1 MGLIK
6 SENTPPSI
14 VPFSLADVERHA
26 KNLILRAQQRAE
38 QLLAAAQTEA
48 ESLKEEARASGKV
61 EGRKEGTAEGLTQ
74 GRQAGHQ
81 QALNEFKAQFQ
92 QASAA
97 FNAAAMTID
106 QSRNQME
113 AEGLVEVVTLALS
126 IARRITKRQAA
137 IDSTVLIENLREA
150 MKLVIKSADIR
161 IVIHPSQR
169 TILNDAMPALQLQW
183 PSLAHVAVIEDAALA
198 PGGCRVYTEHGQID
212 ASIDTQLDR
221 IAAELLPMPSVQDA
235 A

>member
-6 SENTPPSI
+6 SENTPSSM
-14 VPFSLADVERHA
+14 VPFSMVDVERHA

-38 QLLAAAQTEA
+38 QLLAAAQAEA
-48 ESLKEEARASGKV
+48 ESLKTEAYSAGKI
-61 EGRKEGTAEGLTQ
+61 EGRKEGAAEGLTQ

-92 QASAA
+92 QASTA
-97 FNAAAMTID
+97 FNAAAKALD

-113 AEGLVEVVTLALS
+113 GEGLLEVVKLAMS
-126 IARRITKRQAA
+126 VARRITKRQAA
-137 IDSTVLIENLREA
+137 LDPQVLIENLREA

-161 IVIHPSQR
+161 IAIHPTQR
-169 TILNDAMPALQLQW
+169 KILDKALPELQLQW
-183 PSLAHVAVIEDAALA
+183 PTLSHVAVIEDAALQA
-198 PGGCRVYTEHGQID
+198 GGCRVFTEHGQID
-212 ASIDTQLDR
+212 ASIETQLDR
-221 IAAELLPMPSVQDA
+221 IAAELLPTPTAQDA

>member
-6 SENTPPSI
+6 SENTPSSM
-14 VPFSLADVERHA
+14 VPFSMMDVERHA

-38 QLLAAAQTEA
+38 QLLAAAQAEAQSLKTEA
-48 ESLKEEARASGKV
+48 YTAGKID
-61 EGRKEGTAEGLTQ
+61 GRREGTAEGLTQ

-81 QALNEFKAQFQ
+81 QALTEFKAQFT

-97 FNAAAMTID
+97 FNAAATMLD

-113 AEGLVEVVTLALS
+113 GEALVEVVKLALS
-126 IARRITKRQAA
+126 IARRITKRQAVL
-137 IDSTVLIENLREA
+137 DPQVLIENLREA

-161 IVIHPSQR
+161 IAIHPSQR
-169 TILNDAMPALQLQW
+169 KLLNETLPALQLQW
-183 PSLAHVAVIEDAALA
+183 PTLAHVTVIEDAALQ
-198 PGGCRVYTEHGQID
+198 PGGCRVFTETGQID
-212 ASIDTQLDR
+212 ATVETQLDR
-221 IAAELLPMPSVQDA
+221 IAAELLPTPPAQDA

>member
-6 SENTPPSI
+6 SENTPSSM
-14 VPFSLADVERHA
+14 VPFSMMDVERHA

-48 ESLKEEARASGKV
+48 QSLKTEAYTAGKID
-61 EGRKEGTAEGLTQ
+61 GRREGTAEGLTQ

-81 QALNEFKAQFQ
+81 QALTEFKAQFT

-97 FNAAAMTID
+97 FNAAATTLD

-113 AEGLVEVVTLALS
+113 GEGLVEVVKLALS
-126 IARRITKRQAA
+126 IARRITKRQAVL
-137 IDSTVLIENLREA
+137 DPQVLIENLREA

-161 IVIHPSQR
+161 IAIHPSQR
-169 TILNDAMPALQLQW
+169 KLLDETLPALQLQW
-183 PSLAHVAVIEDAALA
+183 PTLAHVTVIEDAALQ
-198 PGGCRVYTEHGQID
+198 PGGCRVFTETGQID
-212 ASIDTQLDR
+212 ATVDTQLDR
-221 IAAELLPMPSVQDA
+221 IAAELLPTPPAQDA